1 MGFRAYYVACGPL
14 CNGVTMPHSEA
25 DHGLSIV
32 ETGQVEPLYNFSIM
46 MPDAECQLLLCELY
60 RRGEGG

>member
-1 MGFRAYYVACGPL
+1 MCMRTAMQR
-14 CNGVTMPHSEA
+14 VTMPHSA

-46 MPDAECQLLLCELY
+46 MPDAELPVAV
-60 RRGEGG
+60 RATGGGGG